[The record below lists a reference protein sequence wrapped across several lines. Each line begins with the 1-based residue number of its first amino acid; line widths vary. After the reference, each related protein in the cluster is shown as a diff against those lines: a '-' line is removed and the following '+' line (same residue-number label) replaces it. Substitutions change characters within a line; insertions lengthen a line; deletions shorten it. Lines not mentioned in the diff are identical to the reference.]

1 MIINQT
7 VQYVKKRLSGEG
19 SGHDWWHIFR
29 VWNMAKKLAIHEG
42 GDMFIVEMAAL
53 LHDIADRKLN
63 GGDEKAGLT
72 IVREFL
78 TSVVHNTKQIDSIL
92 SIIENYS
99 YTSHLK
105 NKKISLPLE
114 GKIVQDADRLDA
126 IGAIGIARAFSY
138 GGHVGRALYNP
149 EIKPRQKVSAVKYTK
164 SPSPT
169 INHFYEKLLLLKELM
184 NTNTAKK
191 IAKVRHTFMEVYLQ
205 QFYKEW
211 DGGSSSLQKKSV

>member
-1 MIINQT
+1 MIINHT
-7 VQYVKKRLSGEG
+7 VRYVKNRLSGEG

-29 VWNMAKKLAIHEG
+29 VWNMAKKLAVLEG
-42 GDMFIVEMAAL
+42 GDIFIIEMAAL

-78 TSVVHNTKQIDSIL
+78 TSVVHDAKQIDSIL

-126 IGAIGIARAFSY
+126 IGAIGIARTFNY
-138 GGHVGRALYNP
+138 GGHTKSPLYDP
-149 EIKPRQKVSAVKYTK
+149 SIPPRKNITSGAYTK
-164 SPSPT
+164 EPSPT
-169 INHFYEKLLLLKELM
+169 INHFYEKLLLLKDLM
-184 NTNTAKK
+184 NTVSAKK
-191 IAKVRHTFMEVYLQ
+191 IARQRHAFMKTYLT

-211 DGGSSSLQKKSV
+211 NGKYY